1 MWCTYI
7 YICTHTCTY
16 NGLLFRHKRE
26 QNNAICSNMD
36 TTEIIKIS
44 KPHRERR
51 ISSDSPSVWN
61 LRKMKQASLQ
71 KRNRIITKGIGSG
84 GGGDTNKE
92 FEINM
97 YILLYIK

>member
-1 MWCTYI
+1 
-7 YICTHTCTY
+7 
-16 NGLLFRHKRE
+16 
-26 QNNAICSNMD
+26 MD
-36 TTEIIKIS
+36 TTEIIKLS